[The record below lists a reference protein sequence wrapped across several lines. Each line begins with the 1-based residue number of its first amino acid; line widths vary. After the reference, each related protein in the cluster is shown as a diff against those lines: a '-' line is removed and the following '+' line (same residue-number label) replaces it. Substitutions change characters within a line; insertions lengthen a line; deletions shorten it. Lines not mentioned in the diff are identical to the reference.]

1 MNTTLSPLS
10 VTTFVSAL
18 STLSLS
24 REPGNQDFLL
34 VSPNPCR
41 AGGTVKFT
49 GGGYDQRS
57 IRDMAGRIIQAS
69 GILFRDL
76 GFAIA

>member
-1 MNTTLSPLS
+1 M
-10 VTTFVSAL
+10 
-18 STLSLS
+18 
-24 REPGNQDFLL
+24 
-34 VSPNPCR
+34 
-41 AGGTVKFT
+41 FT
-49 GGGYDQRS
+49 GGGYDQVS